1 MEIISNKN
9 LLRTQTYPNTFIGC
23 KKIPKSWTFTESQS
37 DQGPLSTILRT
48 RTFDAPRSKA
58 SKTAMFGKSSSQP
71 PITPYFSGD
80 RWLFRLFEARQLRHV
95 GAIDIGRRH
104 LRLPSCTTEA
114 AAAQVHRLEAE
125 DSMGQAERMTSEVA
139 LVSMYSN

>member
-1 MEIISNKN
+1 MARN
-9 LLRTQTYPNTFIGC
+9 
-23 KKIPKSWTFTESQS
+23 
-37 DQGPLSTILRT
+37 
-48 RTFDAPRSKA
+48 
-58 SKTAMFGKSSSQP
+58 
-71 PITPYFSGD
+71 
-80 RWLFRLFEARQLRHV
+80 RLFEARQLRHV

-139 LVSMYSN
+139 LVSIYSNWKTTKIPYTI